1 VPTSANSRSASELP
15 TSSFAAKERLANSAR
30 AAARD
35 SALVARFRAG
45 EETAF
50 TEIVSHYHERIF
62 MMALYQLRNRA
73 DAEEI
78 AQDTFI
84 RAHRGLVRFRGDSS
98 LATWLHRIV
107 FNLSQ
112 NRRKYYKCRKQDV
125 TFSLNCPPGLESQVT
140 LGDLI
145 PSDMPGP
152 AREVTAREYFELV
165 KICMAKLPSEQFTIL
180 CMRTSLDKSYEEIA
194 ATLRLKIGTVKSR
207 IGRARERLR
216 MLLSEDYPDLQEGSS
231 DSV

>member
-1 VPTSANSRSASELP
+1 M
-15 TSSFAAKERLANSAR
+15 R

-35 SALVARFRAG
+35 SALVGRFNAG
-45 EETAF
+45 EDEAF
-50 TEIVSHYHERIF
+50 TEIVSHYHEKIF
-62 MMALYQLRNRA
+62 LMALYHLRNRA

-84 RAHRGLVRFRGDSS
+84 RAHRGLIRFRGDSS
-98 LATWLHRIV
+98 LSTWLYRIA

-125 TFSLNCPPGLESQVT
+125 TMSLNCAVTLDSQAT

-145 PSDMPGP
+145 ASDMPGP
-152 AREVTAREYFELV
+152 ARETAAREYFELV
-165 KICMAKLPSEQFTIL
+165 KICMAKLPAQQFAIL
-180 CMRTSLDKSYEEIA
+180 NMRSGLDRSYDEIA
-194 ATLRLKIGTVKSR
+194 ATLRINIGTVKSR

-216 MLLSEDYPDLQEGSS
+216 SLILQEYPDLQQGSS
-231 DSV
+231 DFV